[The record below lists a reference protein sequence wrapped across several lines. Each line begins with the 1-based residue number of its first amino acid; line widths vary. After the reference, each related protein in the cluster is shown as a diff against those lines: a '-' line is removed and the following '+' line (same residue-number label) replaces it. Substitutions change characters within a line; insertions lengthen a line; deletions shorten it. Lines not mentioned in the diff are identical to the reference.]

1 FAALGLAGFRG
12 AAAEATPLIEAVI
25 KNSKATGKGL
35 AIQESHRFSAVLYN
49 GLGRY
54 ETAVAQAQQASEQA
68 PELFTSMW
76 VLPELIEAASRT
88 GQTRLAA
95 DALGRLAEATS
106 VAQTD

>member
-25 KNSKATGKGL
+25 KNSRATGQGL
-35 AIQESHRFSAVLYN
+35 AIQESQRFSAVLYN

-54 ETAVAQAQQASEQA
+54 ESAVAQAQQAKEQA

-88 GQTRLAA
+88 GRTQLAP
-95 DALGRLAEATS
+95 DALARLAEATDTR
-106 VAQTD
+106 QPD